1 MASIDLKDAYLLV
14 TILENHWKYLLLQW
28 QGSRY
33 EFCCLIFGLSSAPCD
48 FTKLMKP
55 VLAKLRQQEVH
66 LIIYLDNKLVMTQS
80 REEFGRQLAQITV
93 LLESCFLDF
102 GRSCAF
108 AGTHMYDPQGK
119 YILLNKVGIYP
130 LKSHSKSQPF

>member
-1 MASIDLKDAYLLV
+1 MASIGLKHAYLLV
-14 TILENHWKYLLLQW
+14 TIWEDHQKYLLFQW

-48 FTKLMKP
+48 FTKLIKP
-55 VLAKLRQQEVH
+55 VLARLHQQGVR

-93 LLESCFLDF
+93 LLESCFLDI

-108 AGTHMYDPQGK
+108 AGTHMYDPQGNISC
-119 YILLNKVGIYP
+119 YMR
-130 LKSHSKSQPF
+130 